1 MGEVVVG
8 EEGVKFAKVS
18 RWGAAMKIENRE
30 NRK

>member
-1 MGEVVVG
+1 MGEGVVG

-18 RWGAAMKIENRE
+18 RWGNAMKIEKRE